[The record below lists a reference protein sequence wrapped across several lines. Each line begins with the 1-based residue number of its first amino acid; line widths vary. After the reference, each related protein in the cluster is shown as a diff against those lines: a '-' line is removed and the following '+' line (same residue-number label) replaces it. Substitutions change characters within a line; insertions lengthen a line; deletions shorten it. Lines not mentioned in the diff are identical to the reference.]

1 MVLVDSGC
9 GCAAV
14 PAVPASAVQVQL
26 QSEQA
31 ETSTEGPS
39 TRKAGSKLELLA
51 TTAEAEELL
60 EGVVPVRVVVD
71 VVAVVVA
78 ADVIVSLAGLVLV
91 EADVTTSTTGSVTS
105 SVMVDNWKGE
115 VGKSRIGVK
124 ENKIDQEVKPVN
136 FQVKLGSQLLAHC
149 KA

>member
-14 PAVPASAVQVQL
+14 PAVPTYAVQVQL

-105 SVMVDNWKGE
+105 SVMWTIGRVRWGK
-115 VGKSRIGVK
+115 VG
-124 ENKIDQEVKPVN
+124 
-136 FQVKLGSQLLAHC
+136 LG
-149 KA
+149 